1 MSTRGA
7 RIAALA
13 AAAAAWL
20 VAAPASA
27 DVSQREAERWRP
39 DVDAASD
46 FADARLG
53 TVGFAV
59 FDMKGRL
66 SHDHGGGRAYMASTF
81 KVMLMVAYLRQPD
94 VSERELTSYE
104 KGLIKPMIRRSDNN
118 AATTIRDMLG
128 RAPIER
134 LADKAGMKHFA
145 WHDIWGYCRTS
156 ARDQALFMRRLN
168 RLVPDRHW
176 HFARRQLE
184 RIVPNQRWGIGRVD
198 LPSGWHLYF
207 KGGWGSG
214 SGAVD
219 HQVVL
224 LRLKHRRI
232 GLAVLTEGNPSHA
245 YGKDTLHG
253 VFAAPAAPPAAL
265 S

>member
-1 MSTRGA
+1 MA
-7 RIAALA
+7 VA
-13 AAAAAWL
+13 AAFLAGAG
-20 VAAPASA
+20 PASA
-27 DVSQREAERWRP
+27 DVSQREARQWRP
-39 DVDAASD
+39 DIEAAGD
-46 FADARLG
+46 FADVRLG

-59 FDMKGRL
+59 FDMRGRL
-66 SHDHGGGRAYMASTF
+66 GHYHGGGRAHMASTF

-94 VSERELTSYE
+94 VEDRELTSYE

-128 RAPIER
+128 RVPIER
-134 LADKAGMKHFA
+134 LAEKAGMKHYV
-145 WHDIWGYCRTS
+145 WNDIWGYCQTS
-156 ARDQALFMRRLN
+156 ARDQAFFLRKLH
-168 RLVPDRHW
+168 RLVPNQHW

-184 RIVPNQRWGIGRVD
+184 RIVPEQRWGIGQVG

-224 LRLKHRRI
+224 LRNKHRRV
-232 GLAVLTEGNPSHA
+232 GLAVLTESNPSHA
-245 YGKDTLHG
+245 YGKETLEG
-253 VFAAPAAPPAAL
+253 VFERLLHKLPH
-265 S
+265 